1 MEELNNLRISPK
13 QAISII
19 FVGHVDAGKS
29 TLCGQIL
36 LLKDVIDPR
45 TLEKYKELA
54 KECGRES
61 WYLAYCMDTNPEER
75 EKGKT
80 SELGTAY
87 FDLPSRKI
95 NILDAPGHKQYVF
108 EMISGANCADV
119 GVLVVSARINEFEAG
134 FEKGGQTRENIL
146 LMKSGTVQKII
157 VLINKMDDPS
167 VNWSEDR
174 FNEIKTKIGSYI
186 KFLFKDTL
194 FIPVSGLSGDNI
206 MKKKDNWYK
215 GPTFFD
221 HLENIPLQKRYTDKL
236 NITVIEKLKMTGS
249 NTICGKIDGGVIS
262 KDLIV
267 KCVPYNTKIQI
278 SAVYDIDDV
287 EINEGYP
294 GDTVKL
300 KIKNDNDDIN
310 LGSRLVD
317 LENNSYTGCTLFTS
331 RLTVLECDS
340 IICAGFICMLH
351 IGVLSV
357 QCKIKEIRSLENK
370 KLRFIRAGSKV
381 LVKIETEKEI
391 VLSKEEDSKDRFAL
405 RLGEKTLGVG
415 VVRNIL

>member
-1 MEELNNLRISPK
+1 MEELDNLRISPK
-13 QAISII
+13 QVVNII

-36 LLKDVIDPR
+36 LLKDVIDIR
-45 TLEKYKELA
+45 TIEKYRDSA

-61 WYLAYCMDTNPEER
+61 WYLSWCMDTNPEER

-80 SELGTAY
+80 TELGTAN
-87 FDLPSRKI
+87 FDLSSRKI

-119 GVLVVSARINEFEAG
+119 GILVVSARINEFEAG
-134 FEKGGQTRENIL
+134 FEKGGQTREHIL
-146 LMKSGTVQKII
+146 LMKSGTVQKIV
-157 VLINKMDDPS
+157 VLVNKMDDPS
-167 VNWSEDR
+167 VKWSEER

-194 FIPVSGLSGDNI
+194 FIPVSGLTGDNI
-206 MKKKDNWYK
+206 KTKKDGWYK

-221 HLENIPLQKRYTDKL
+221 HLDQLPIKKRATDKL
-236 NITVIEKLKMTGS
+236 NITVIEKLKLMGS
-249 NTICGKIDGGVIS
+249 NTICGKIDGGVIC
-262 KDLIV
+262 KDIV
-267 KCVPYNTKIQI
+267 VKAVPQNVKIQI
-278 SAVYDIDDV
+278 STVYDNDDV
-287 EINEGYP
+287 EISEGYP

-300 KIKNDNDDIN
+300 KIKSDNDDIN

-317 LENNSYTGCTLFTS
+317 VNDDTYTGSNMFTC

-340 IICAGFICMLH
+340 IICSGFVCMLH

-391 VLSKEEDSKDRFAL
+391 VLCKEEESKERFAL

-415 VVRNIL
+415 VVRHIF